1 MTSAGQRHEQGRYRT
16 PAGERGVYAQRI
28 DGRVCVT
35 DVPIG
40 HDAEVL
46 LVERH
51 VESTAELDALVRDY
65 VEQSTMAGAPAV
77 RAPGATARMLA
88 ALAG

>member
-1 MTSAGQRHEQGRYRT
+1 MTAAGTRQEQARYIT
-16 PAGERGVYAQRI
+16 PQGTRGIYAQRV

-35 DVPIG
+35 DVPID
-40 HDAEVL
+40 HDADVL

-65 VEQSTMAGAPAV
+65 LEQSTMAGAPAV

-88 ALAG
+88 ALAA